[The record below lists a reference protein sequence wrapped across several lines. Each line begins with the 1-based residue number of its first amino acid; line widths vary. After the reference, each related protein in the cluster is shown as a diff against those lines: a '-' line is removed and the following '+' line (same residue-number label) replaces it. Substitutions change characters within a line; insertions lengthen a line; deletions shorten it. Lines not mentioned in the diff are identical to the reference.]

1 MNHKKTLMVSL
12 VLLIIVIVALVGGY
26 FYLTNTKIV
35 DFGERGEG
43 SGSLAPS
50 QNIIVDSATEGLI
63 ATSTEGPLPRLR
75 QISRTPVAGF
85 DFIDTPEGYV
95 IWHIERSNGNI
106 LQTSTST
113 RETTRITN
121 TTIPKVY
128 EAIISKNGAQVA
140 LRTIDEASGNI
151 QTYIASPKEG
161 ELVGSYAPNNIKN
174 VTLSPLKTS
183 FFGIINGVNGGEGLL
198 SPFVGKSSIIFS
210 HTIRNWIPDWVNQSN
225 IVLTT
230 APSARTQNLS
240 YIFNTASKSLTKI
253 AGPRNGL
260 VVSVSPD
267 LSYALISENKN
278 NLVLFSVINLK
289 KQEESA
295 LSTQT
300 IAEKCVWSN
309 KNTSIAYC
317 GIPKTIP
324 SGAYP
329 DAWYQGK
336 TLFDDLISRVDA
348 TNGEVREIFNLQTF
362 GVQAD
367 ITNPILSPDEKYIL
381 FSNKRDL
388 TLWMYEF

>member
-1 MNHKKTLMVSL
+1 MNHKKILIVSI
-12 VLLIIVIVALVGGY
+12 VLFIVIISALVGGY
-26 FYLTNTKIV
+26 FYLTNTKII
-35 DFGERGEG
+35 DIGKQGGEG
-43 SGSLAPS
+43 SLVPS
-50 QNIIVDSATEGLI
+50 QNIIVDSSTEGFV

-75 QISRTPVAGF
+75 QISQTPVAGF
-85 DFIDTPEGYV
+85 DFVDTPEGYV
-95 IWHIERSNGNI
+95 LWHIDRVNGNI

-121 TTIPKVY
+121 TTVPKVY
-128 EAIISKNGAQVA
+128 EALISKNGSHVA
-140 LRTIDEASGNI
+140 LRTLDEASGNI
-151 QTYIASPKEG
+151 QTYIASLKEN
-161 ELVGSYAPNNIKN
+161 ELIGSYAPNNIKN
-174 VTLSPLKTS
+174 ITLSPLKTS

-210 HTIRNWIPDWVNQSN
+210 HTIRNWIPKWVNQSN

-240 YIFNTASKSLTKI
+240 YIFNTATKSLTKI

-267 LSYALISENKN
+267 LSHALISENRN
-278 NLVLFSVINLK
+278 NLVLFSVLDLK
-289 KQEESA
+289 NQEETI
-295 LSTQT
+295 LSSQT
-300 IAEKCVWSN
+300 IAEKCVWSKN
-309 KNTSIAYC
+309 NTSVAYC

-336 TLFDDLISRVDA
+336 TLFDDVISRVDA
-348 TNGEVREIFNLQTF
+348 TTGEVREVFDLQTF

-367 ITNPILSPDEKYIL
+367 ITNPTLSPDEKYIL